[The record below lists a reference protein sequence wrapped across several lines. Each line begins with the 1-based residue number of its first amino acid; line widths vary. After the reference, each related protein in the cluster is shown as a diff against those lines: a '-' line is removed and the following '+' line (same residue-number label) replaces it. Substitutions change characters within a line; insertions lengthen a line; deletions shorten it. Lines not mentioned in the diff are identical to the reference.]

1 MSRSLQVRSPLQL
14 LSVGVDRRLDVYAS
28 AAVAAGVSLLALAS
42 PAECSIVVTNT
53 NIAINPG
60 SPVAFDLNG
69 DGKNDFSCAVAIGGY
84 DHSFYATLA
93 ITPLTGGKV
102 IGGARG
108 ALGPYGSA
116 LASGANIGG
125 SGHFSSSGVRQQ
137 VVIERSNGGQSGPT
151 SNYKAY
157 GQWAPGTDKFLGVRF
172 LINGATH
179 YGWIRLS
186 ISRTIVF
193 DGAVRLSGTITE
205 YAYETTA
212 NKTITAGATVAA
224 AFQSDH
230 QPQQKLASSKGPSL
244 GMLALGSDGLSMWR
258 RESEAQP

>member
-1 MSRSLQVRSPLQL
+1 MSRSLQVRSPLQPP
-14 LSVGVDRRLDVYAS
+14 STGIDRRLNLYSS
-28 AAVAAGVSLLALAS
+28 AAVAAGVGLLALAS
-42 PAECSIVVTNT
+42 PAEGSIVVTNT
-53 NIAINPG
+53 NIACNPG
-60 SPVAFDLNG
+60 SSVAFDLNG

-108 ALGPYGSA
+108 TLGPYGSA

-125 SGHFSSSGVRQQ
+125 SGHFSSSGIRQQ
-137 VVIERSNGGQSGPT
+137 VTIERSNGAQSGPT
-151 SNYKAY
+151 SSYKPY
-157 GQWAPGTDKFLGVRF
+157 GQWAPGTNKFLGVRF

-179 YGWIRLS
+179 YGWIRLT
-186 ISRTIVF
+186 ISRTIML
-193 DGAVRLSGTITE
+193 DGAIRLSATITE

-212 NKTITAGATVAA
+212 NKTITAGATAA
-224 AFQSDH
+224 ASARTDH
-230 QPQQKLASSKGPSL
+230 QQQQQLASNKGPSL
-244 GMLALGSDGLSMWR
+244 GMLALGSGGLSMWR